1 MSSIETRIAALEA
14 QVVELKKENQLLK
27 TMTPLASVTE
37 GLKTASSSEVD
48 AWMSACEMLTT
59 KFSELVVTPEEKKK
73 GIAKNPSGPVKWN
86 AFIHETQRAMASA
99 LGVDVSKM
107 DAAAMKK
114 AAKVKGCGFSWQE
127 AREQASRN
135 WDAPKKPASKKA
147 LAAAAPSSPAAA
159 PSSPAAASASPVVSG
174 SNTSIPS
181 EADIIAATPDA
192 TPEMREV
199 MKSEALS
206 YKWTARLFNGV
217 ACWLEEPSGDV
228 FSYDFKETLGSYD
241 AKTETFKASE

>member
-27 TMTPLASVTE
+27 TMTPLAAVTE

-59 KFSELVVTPEEKKK
+59 KFSELVVLPEEKKK
-73 GIAKNPSGPVKWN
+73 GVAKNPSGPVKWN
-86 AFIHETQRAMASA
+86 AFIHETQRDMASA

-147 LAAAAPSSPAAA
+147 LAAAPSSPPAAE
-159 PSSPAAASASPVVSG
+159 PSSQPAKPVVSA
-174 SNTSIPS
+174 SKTSIPS

-241 AKTETFKASE
+241 AKTETFNASE

>member
-27 TMTPLASVTE
+27 TMTPLTAVTE

-147 LAAAAPSSPAAA
+147 LAAA
-159 PSSPAAASASPVVSG
+159 PSSPAAASASPVVSV
-174 SNTSIPS
+174 SKTSIPS

-206 YKWTARLFNGV
+206 FDWTARLFNGV
-217 ACWLEEPSGDV
+217 ACWLEETSGDV

>member
-14 QVVELKKENQLLK
+14 QVVELKKENQALK
-27 TMTPLASVTE
+27 AITPLAAITE
-37 GLKTASSSEVD
+37 GLKTASSSEVE
-48 AWMSACEMLTT
+48 AWMAACAMVSG
-59 KFSELVVTPEEKKK
+59 KFSELVPPPDEKKK

-99 LGVDVSKM
+99 RGIDVSKM
-107 DAAAMKK
+107 DDAAMKK

-135 WDAPKKPASKKA
+135 WDAPKKPVSKKP
-147 LAAAAPSSPAAA
+147 LAAAAASSTPV
-159 PSSPAAASASPVVSG
+159 ASPVVS
-174 SNTSIPS
+174 TSKTAIPS

-199 MKSEALS
+199 IKSEALS

-217 ACWLEEPSGDV
+217 ACWLEETSGDV
-228 FSYDFKETLGSYD
+228 ISYDFKETLGSYD
-241 AKTETFKASE
+241 AKTETFKASD

>member
-27 TMTPLASVTE
+27 TMTPLAAVTE

-48 AWMSACEMLTT
+48 AWMSACEMVST
-59 KFSELVVTPEEKKK
+59 KFSELVALPEEKKK
-73 GIAKNPSGPVKWN
+73 GVAKNPSGPVKWN

-147 LAAAAPSSPAAA
+147 LAAAASSPPAEPSSP
-159 PSSPAAASASPVVSG
+159 PAEPVVSA
-174 SNTSIPS
+174 SKTSIPS

-199 MKSEALS
+199 MKRDALS
-206 YKWTARLFNGV
+206 FEWTARLFNGV
-217 ACWLEEPSGDV
+217 ACWLEETSGDV

-241 AKTETFKASE
+241 AKTETFNASE